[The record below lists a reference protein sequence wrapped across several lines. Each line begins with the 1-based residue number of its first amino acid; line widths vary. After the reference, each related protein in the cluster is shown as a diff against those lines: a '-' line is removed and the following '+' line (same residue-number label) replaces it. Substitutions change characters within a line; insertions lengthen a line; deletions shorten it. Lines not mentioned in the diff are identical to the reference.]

1 MANNFKNF
9 FVKQVLEGR
18 FTNKLLLQS
27 PDQFKEM
34 CQRNDEIIMRKIRK
48 IVTDII
54 MSASQLGL
62 TQISI
67 SFTYLFEQIKQS
79 TYVHPYLKNRNP
91 SERWVKYVTMRLLQ
105 ELAKYKPI
113 FQIYSSDFD
122 YFNASKAH
130 FMIDWSDM

>member
-1 MANNFKNF
+1 MANNFKIF

-18 FTNKLLLQS
+18 FTNKLSLQS

-54 MSASQLGL
+54 ISASQLGL
-62 TQISI
+62 TRISI

-79 TYVHPYLKNRNP
+79 TYVHPYLKNYNP
-91 SERWVKYVTMRLLQ
+91 SERWVEYVTMRLLR

-113 FQIYSSDFD
+113 FQIYSTDFD
-122 YFNASKAH
+122 RFNASKAR
-130 FMIDWSDM
+130 FTIDWSDM